1 MVKSLVDPFAVK
13 ELPFQVPNAK
23 FSVPVPT
30 VAVALEN
37 PPNTSVCEVA
47 RLETLIEW
55 ENALALLGSD
65 IWAVNAAL
73 FPEGSIH

>member
-1 MVKSLVDPFAVK
+1 MDASLIKSAIPSSVLLPLGMVKSLVDPFAVK

-37 PPNTSVCEVA
+37 PPNTSV
-47 RLETLIEW
+47 
-55 ENALALLGSD
+55 
-65 IWAVNAAL
+65 
-73 FPEGSIH
+73 